1 MAYGIALGRSE
12 RMNVTGKV
20 YSIDEVLSMLQMA
33 SNMCSE
39 SLSLQWKA
47 FKKNSSERY
56 GDPLCD
62 GEYVSDSACKITE
75 LLDNKKR
82 IWNAYK
88 QLLCLKRHL
97 LIDKGLV

>member
-1 MAYGIALGRSE
+1 MGIA
-12 RMNVTGKV
+12 GKV
-20 YSIDEVLSMLQMA
+20 YSIDEVLSMLKFA
-33 SNMCSE
+33 GDMCSE
-39 SLSLQWKA
+39 SLSLQWKT
-47 FKKNSSERY
+47 FKKKSSDRY

-62 GEYVSDSACKITE
+62 GEYVSDAAIKISE
-75 LLDNKKR
+75 LEDNKKR

>member
-1 MAYGIALGRSE
+1 MDNTS
-12 RMNVTGKV
+12 KV

-33 SNMCSE
+33 NNMCSE
-39 SLSLQWKA
+39 SLSLQWKT
-47 FKKNSSERY
+47 FKKKSSERY
-56 GDPLCD
+56 GDSLCD

>member
-1 MAYGIALGRSE
+1 
-12 RMNVTGKV
+12 MNVTGKV

-39 SLSLQWKA
+39 SLSLQWKT

-62 GEYVSDSACKITE
+62 GGYV
-75 LLDNKKR
+75 
-82 IWNAYK
+82 
-88 QLLCLKRHL
+88 
-97 LIDKGLV
+97 

>member
-1 MAYGIALGRSE
+1 
-12 RMNVTGKV
+12 MNVTGKV

-39 SLSLQWKA
+39 SLSLQWKT

-62 GEYVSDSACKITE
+62 GGYVSDSACK
-75 LLDNKKR
+75 
-82 IWNAYK
+82 
-88 QLLCLKRHL
+88 LLCLKRHL

>member
-1 MAYGIALGRSE
+1 MVYGIALGRSDD
-12 RMNVTGKV
+12 MGITGKV

-47 FKKNSSERY
+47 FKKKSSEQY

-62 GEYVSDSACKITE
+62 GEYVSDAAIKISE
-75 LLDNKKR
+75 LEDNKKR
-82 IWNAYK
+82 IWSAYK